1 MDYANDDLTPP
12 ARLAI
17 VYAPKRIRSAFSL
30 LLRFDARL
38 AAIVGNAKEPLIGQM
53 KLAWWRDALSA
64 DEPNRPKGEPY
75 LSSLFALNDPILT
88 SAAISLVDAWEYLV
102 VEENWLEPNIDKF
115 GSVRGTAVFS
125 SYARMAALTE
135 YPESLARKWAM
146 DDLRLRFGERVAVS
160 QFSRPALPRKRIFR
174 PLTILAMSV
183 TGVSGLRLVW
193 HALTGR

>member
-1 MDYANDDLTPP
+1 MDYANDDLKPP

-17 VYAPKRIRSAFSL
+17 VYAPDRIRSAFSL
-30 LLRFDARL
+30 LLRFDARF
-38 AAIVGNAKEPLIGQM
+38 AAIVGNANEPLIGQM

-64 DEPNRPKGEPY
+64 DMRNRPKGEPY

-102 VEENWLEPNIDKF
+102 VEENWLEPTIDKF
-115 GSVRGTAVFS
+115 GSARGAAVFG
-125 SYARMAALTE
+125 SYTRMVALTE
-135 YPESLARKWAM
+135 FPESLARQWAI
-146 DDLRLRFGERVAVS
+146 DDLRFRFGERATVS
-160 QFSRPALPRKRIFR
+160 QFIRPALPRKRVFR

-183 TGVSGLRLVW
+183 TGVSGPRLIW